1 MNSSDL
7 IEDFFWPMK
16 GLLDNLG
23 NVVSINLSFDI
34 NLELSNSLSFT
45 IISSSVSSLSSFI
58 FNFFVIF
65 FPEILVL
72 FLWLVG
78 VCLLVL
84 SFIDISLFLL
94 LGLFIPVV
102 KCLL

>member
-1 MNSSDL
+1 MDFGPYSLLDIDFLNSSDL

-23 NVVSINLSFDI
+23 NVVSINLSFEI

-58 FNFFVIF
+58 FNFFVFII
-65 FPEILVL
+65 EIRIT
-72 FLWLVG
+72 W
-78 VCLLVL
+78 
-84 SFIDISLFLL
+84 
-94 LGLFIPVV
+94 
-102 KCLL
+102 